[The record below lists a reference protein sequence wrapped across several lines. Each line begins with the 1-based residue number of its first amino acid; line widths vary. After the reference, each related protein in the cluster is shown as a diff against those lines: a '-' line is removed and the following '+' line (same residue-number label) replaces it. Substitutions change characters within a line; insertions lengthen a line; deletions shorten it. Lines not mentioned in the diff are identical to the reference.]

1 MTLIRPPPL
10 RLAAPP
16 PPSLCIIPSLK
27 PGTEEVA
34 SVCGKP
40 TEPGDLCCAEHWRK
54 VTPDTRRDF
63 VAERKRLRKLEIAK
77 ASPLMRELIKRVIIE
92 AARR

>member
-1 MTLIRPPPL
+1 MTLIKPPPF

-34 SVCGKP
+34 SVCGAE
-40 TEPGDLCCAEHWRK
+40 TGGELCCPQHWGK
-54 VTPDTRRDF
+54 VSKGTRADF
-63 VAERKRLRKLEIAK
+63 IAERKRLRELKIAK
-77 ASPLMRELIKRVIIE
+77 ASPFMRELIKRVIIE